1 MASNHPHD
9 GVYELRFWLQILG
22 DHARFIKYSL
32 MPDETNM
39 SMVAANFIELFDR
52 LLEKTREAKIVKE
65 PVMKSH
71 LGEILQTTLSF
82 RDFNRELLAERL
94 KNKLVTSLPPV
105 FYNHMLNEL
114 ESFLKVLTDIEC
126 GPERAENILGQHLLW
141 SLDAAAHAA
150 LIGSDLD
157 KVEYRLREMS
167 NKFERAFDHDY
178 VKAVELAG
186 YFRSNP
192 PSAAPVLEA
201 YNRDMAFQ
209 IKEFMA
215 FLEEIKG
222 GVKEQRILGRL
233 WPLTLDHM
241 YREGCYYLLKL
252 AAVEPGLSIPDCDP
266 GRPRVES

>member
-1 MASNHPHD
+1 MSPNHPS

-32 MPDETNM
+32 EPDQTNI
-39 SMVAANFIELFDR
+39 SMIAANFIELLDR
-52 LLEKTREAKIVKE
+52 LLEKTRESKITKE
-65 PVMKSH
+65 PIMKSH

-82 RDFNRELLAERL
+82 RDFKRELLAERL
-94 KNKLVTSLPPV
+94 KNKLVTALPPV

-114 ESFLKVLTDIEC
+114 ECFLKVLTDIEC
-126 GPERAENILGQHLLW
+126 GQEKEENILGQHLLW

-150 LIGSDLD
+150 IIASDLD

-167 NKFERAFDHDY
+167 IKFETAFDHDY
-178 VKAVELAG
+178 IKAVELAG
-186 YFRSNP
+186 YFRSSP

-209 IKEFMA
+209 MKEFMA
-215 FLEEIKG
+215 FLEELKVG
-222 GVKEQRILGRL
+222 LKEQRISGRL
-233 WPLTLDHM
+233 WPLAVDHM
-241 YREGCYYLLKL
+241 YREECYYLSKI
-252 AAVEPGLSIPDCDP
+252 AAIEPNLSIPDCDP